1 MSEPI
6 IPFIPNFIAGKNTS
20 HAKMLTLIGMRDH
33 VNVLETIK
41 FTRDTT
47 MIANRRKKEKTAA
60 QIFWV
65 ILILPIA
72 VDTCFHICLFRI
84 IFFAI

>member
-1 MSEPI
+1 MLILMSEPM

-47 MIANRRKKEKTAA
+47 MIAIEEKRKK
-60 QIFWV
+60 QQPRYFGS
-65 ILILPIA
+65 
-72 VDTCFHICLFRI
+72 F
-84 IFFAI
+84 